1 MQHMITQILSVRSM
15 SINDS
20 DVQGRVVKGGDCE
33 VGPLKER
40 LRLGGEG
47 GGVRPVGVS
56 GSLLTPTWPSL
67 FSVKVTSTSP
77 ESLLPA
83 S

>member
-1 MQHMITQILSVRSM
+1 MITQILSVRSM

-20 DVQGRVVKGGDCE
+20 DVQGRIVKGGDCE
-33 VGPLKER
+33 VRSLKER
-40 LRLGGEG
+40 LRQREG
-47 GGVRPVGVS
+47 GGGAGFVGVS
-56 GSLLTPTWPSL
+56 GSPLTPTWPSL